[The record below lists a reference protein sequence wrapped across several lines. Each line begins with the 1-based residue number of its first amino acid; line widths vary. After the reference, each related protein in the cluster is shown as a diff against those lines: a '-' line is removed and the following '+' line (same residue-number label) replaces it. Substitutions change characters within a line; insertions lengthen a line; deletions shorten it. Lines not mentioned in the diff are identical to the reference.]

1 MIFRDYKHS
10 LVTVKIHRDLKYAFL
25 FASVHGKYSVVGYFG
40 ERFAVI
46 LIHFVNA
53 DVLRDCLDGK
63 HTVRKA
69 NKSHTFAYVG
79 IVGNF
84 FGNYIHSSRKRFF
97 CCFNPFFRV
106 CIFIRKHYGRFAVG
120 RLLINFLR

>member
-1 MIFRDYKHS
+1 MSRTFFKNLDII
-10 LVTVKIHRDLKYAFL
+10 LIHRDLKYAFL

-40 ERFAVI
+40 ERFALI

-53 DVLRDCLDGK
+53 DILRDCLDGK

-79 IVGNF
+79 VVENF
-84 FGNYIHSSRKRFF
+84 SAIISIAPVSASSAVST
-97 CCFNPFFRV
+97 PFSV
-106 CIFIRKHYGRFAVG
+106 FIYSAASIIGGLQSGAC
-120 RLLINFLR
+120 L